1 MTDKLTLY
9 RRSRLTETGCWE
21 WIGARTTAGYGEI
34 NRKRRVRYVHRIAWE
49 LHHGPIP
56 AGKWVLHR
64 CDNPPC
70 WNPDHL
76 FLGTHRD
83 NVADKMLKGR
93 HRHGHLYGDDHPTRK
108 RPEIVKRG
116 EHHGMA
122 RLTWDIVRQIRAC
135 HAAGEIKAR
144 IADRFSVNRGTVF
157 KVVNNQQWKE

>member
-76 FLGTHRD
+76 FLGTDQD
-83 NVADKMLKGR
+83 NTDDKIRKGR
-93 HRHGHLYGDDHPTRK
+93 MRHGHLYGEDNPNAILTQALAK
-108 RPEIVKRG
+108 EILR
-116 EHHGMA
+116 
-122 RLTWDIVRQIRAC
+122 RR
-135 HAAGEIKAR
+135 AAGQGPTFISTSMKLKR
-144 IADRFSVNRGTVF
+144 STVSNVF
-157 KVVNNQQWKE
+157 YGAAWKRHTNG